1 MAIQINIPDAAQCT
15 PLEIEAL
22 MKFWQA
28 MSGSECADTSQDP
41 QVILGHTGMPILE
54 RLAKVTGTPAHYLT
68 GNEAAECAD
77 AVPEAMTEHI
87 MPAEI
92 KSAGCIDD
100 PVYDGALHGTTGTGG
115 VGTYTILQDDSDTPL
130 PMEDDIRPTQE
141 INLAALFGNQVAPT
155 VELDSNNLPWDAR
168 IHAATKAKIADG
180 SWRKKRN
187 LDEAL
192 EQSVEAELL
201 SIMGAPVPPPAPPAP
216 AAVSR
221 VTAGWDQMREAGTVT
236 NAQHADKMA
245 EIAAVTRKLDMTFG
259 EFMKFT
265 TPLLTSGQI
274 TQQQLAT
281 ISVAVGLPHAVAL
294 QKREDMIPAVLQR
307 MYAILDGAA

>member
-22 MKFWQA
+22 IKFWQS
-28 MSGSECADTSQDP
+28 MSGGECADTSQDT
-41 QVILGHTGMPILE
+41 QVIIGHTGAPI
-54 RLAKVTGTPAHYLT
+54 HYLT
-68 GNEAAECAD
+68 GNEA
-77 AVPEAMTEHI
+77 
-87 MPAEI
+87 
-92 KSAGCIDD
+92 D
-100 PVYDGALHGTTGTGG
+100 PVTSQNYVIADSYSSPFAPKDERQYGATAGAS
-115 VGTYTILQDDSDTPL
+115 DDTDTPL
-130 PMEDDIRPTQE
+130 SMEDDIRPMQE
-141 INLAALFGNQVAPT
+141 LDLALLFGNQVSDVHPVPPIAPPPPLGST
-155 VELDSNNLPWDAR
+155 ELDSNNLPWDAR

-192 EQSVEAELL
+192 EQSVEAELR
-201 SIMGAPVPPPAPPAP
+201 SIMGAPVPPPAPMPVPPPAPMPPMPPAP

-221 VTAGWDQMREAGTVT
+221 VTEGWDQMRQAGTVT

-245 EIAAVTRKLDMTFG
+245 EIATVTRKLDMTFG

-281 ISVAVGLPHAVAL
+281 IAVAVGLPHAVAL

-307 MYAILDGAA
+307 MYAILDGGV